1 MFVIKFNK
9 DYDGI
14 VFDIDIQDKVNLF
27 MGNSGTGKTFAFNTI
42 YKYLVSN
49 NVDVIYFSHKQSDYT
64 VEHIMSL
71 CNDNKIIIM
80 DDADLYM
87 TKKLFNYLK
96 SNCGQV
102 LISIKDIE
110 KLTTYEKCG
119 FYGVVYEGNILKT
132 VRENIGL
139 AI

>member
-1 MFVIKFNK
+1 
-9 DYDGI
+9 
-14 VFDIDIQDKVNLF
+14 
-27 MGNSGTGKTFAFNTI
+27 MGYSGTGKTFALKTI

-49 NVDVIYFSHKQSDYT
+49 NTDVIYFNHKQSDYT
-64 VEHIMSL
+64 VERIMSL
-71 CNDNKIIIM
+71 CKDNKIIIM

-87 TKKLFNYLK
+87 TPELFDYLK

-102 LISIKDIE
+102 LISIKNIA

-119 FYGVVYEGNILKT
+119 FYKVVYEVNILKT
-132 VRENIGL
+132 VRKNYGL